1 MPSKRFE
8 EVKKLV
14 DSKKLYSIDEAIA
27 LLKKTASAKFN
38 EGVELHARLG
48 IDPKKS
54 DQQLRVTIALPHGT
68 GKTKRVAAFV
78 EAAKEA
84 EVKAAGADLVG
95 GEDLIK
101 EIAKTEKL
109 DFDVAVAT
117 PAMMPKL
124 ASLAKLLGPRGLMP
138 NPKTE
143 PVGTNIKKIV
153 EEQKAGKQTFRN
165 DDTANVHVLF
175 GRIAFS
181 EPQIKENLDALLAA
195 LRRAKPATSKG
206 IFLKHVTIC
215 TSMGPSI
222 ALDLSA

>member
-84 EVKAAGADLVG
+84 EVKAA
-95 GEDLIK
+95 E
-101 EIAKTEKL
+101 
-109 DFDVAVAT
+109 
-117 PAMMPKL
+117 
-124 ASLAKLLGPRGLMP
+124 
-138 NPKTE
+138 
-143 PVGTNIKKIV
+143 
-153 EEQKAGKQTFRN
+153 
-165 DDTANVHVLF
+165 
-175 GRIAFS
+175 
-181 EPQIKENLDALLAA
+181 AA
-195 LRRAKPATSKG
+195 LKVKNW
-206 IFLKHVTIC
+206 
-215 TSMGPSI
+215 
-222 ALDLSA
+222 LD